1 MIKFEFPFKTTA
13 KKIFDNIDDYFGAYA
28 FTVGLCIVTT
38 LAILLINEKETFQA
52 ETLPKLKASVN
63 SDFKNYLDGYK
74 IEYRVSNCYYDTI
87 DANFK
92 CNYSTEHSIQ
102 RIVCDYSENN
112 ISAFY
117 CETPQ

>member
-1 MIKFEFPFKTTA
+1 MIKFEFPFKTTT
-13 KKIFDNIDDYFGAYA
+13 KKIFDHIDDYFGAYA
-28 FTVGLCIVTT
+28 FTVTI
-38 LAILLINEKETFQA
+38 LAILLIDGKSRFQA

-63 SDFKNYLDGYK
+63 SDFKNYLDSYK
-74 IEYRVSNCYYDTI
+74 IEYKVSNCYYD
-87 DANFK
+87 DASSNFK